1 MLYDLVHLYN
11 DLGICVTAYY
21 LTGSTPLTI
30 FYIIINRLGY
40 LYKFYVDSMI
50 KKKKDFKGDAFTFLY
65 DVAYIQN
72 HKTKFLKDTHVIDI
86 MQIFE
91 IML

>member
-50 KKKKDFKGDAFTFLY
+50 KKKRFQRRRI
-65 DVAYIQN
+65 YIFVRCRIYSKPQDKISEGHTCN
-72 HKTKFLKDTHVIDI
+72 
-86 MQIFE
+86 
-91 IML
+91 

>member
-50 KKKKDFKGDAFTFLY
+50 KKKKISKETHLHFCTMSHIFKTAR
-65 DVAYIQN
+65 QN
-72 HKTKFLKDTHVIDI
+72 F
-86 MQIFE
+86 
-91 IML
+91 

>member
-50 KKKKDFKGDAFTFLY
+50 KKKRFQRRRI
-65 DVAYIQN
+65 YIFVRCRIYSKPQDKISEGRTCN
-72 HKTKFLKDTHVIDI
+72 
-86 MQIFE
+86 
-91 IML
+91 